1 MLWMFSRGCLE
12 HQSLPKESVWTNSA
26 LQLRGNHFAVIFR
39 QTVPLKRS
47 LDSEIL
53 STFSK
58 WSVDVRGAK
67 QGFVLFFF
75 LFLYQ
80 QRTLSAPLW
89 AITSLIPL
97 PSRRLLPLESVSL
110 PVSSRIHLR
119 LRRHELPHREA
130 LLPGPHLYDW
140 SASCR
145 CAWRSG

>member
-26 LQLRGNHFAVIFR
+26 LQLRGNRVAVIFR
-39 QTVPLKRS
+39 RTVPLKGS

-53 STFSK
+53 CTFSK

-67 QGFVLFFF
+67 QGFFFPP
-75 LFLYQ
+75 FLYRR
-80 QRTLSAPLW
+80 RTLSAPLW

-119 LRRHELPHREA
+119 LRRRELPHREA
-130 LLPGPHLYDW
+130 LLPGPHLHDW